1 MSFVDGWRLMIK
13 ESLCDEC
20 MDEIIESDEEIK
32 EKRNKLRKKWH
43 DPKYKTESRDEL
55 HKESREIDK
64 EVYEKGKSICFV
76 FRADCGGDGMSL
88 CKKHLMEIIK
98 KIDELK

>member
-1 MSFVDGWRLMIK
+1 MSFIDGWRLMVK

-20 MDEIIESDEEIK
+20 SDEIEGSDEEVKKKRK
-32 EKRNKLRKKWH
+32 EIRKEWH

-55 HKESREIDK
+55 WEKERELNK
-64 EVYEKGKSICFV
+64 EIYEKGKSICFV
-76 FRADCGGDGMSL
+76 FRADCGGDGFSL
-88 CKKHLMEIIK
+88 CKKHLLEIIK